1 MSYLTVLLQGCYRVL
16 DRCKKTYFTAIYE
29 LCRAPEP
36 PYRADATTSIRRPQ
50 PPAGAAASV
59 CALAHP
65 CAAERR
71 LTVTG
76 PCVHRRLHTSISCPF
91 QVIQSGS
98 HRNFIR
104 NFVYARMA
112 PLDQCGSI
120 VHHPSPA
127 NDLFK
132 RIWQE
137 HTRRLHYLVTTPGC
151 RG

>member
-1 MSYLTVLLQGCYRVL
+1 MWLLSINSGHRTL
-16 DRCKKTYFTAIYE
+16 DGPGLSLVTSRTLSGRDANIDSTTAN
-29 LCRAPEP
+29 A
-36 PYRADATTSIRRPQ
+36 
-50 PPAGAAASV
+50 PAGAAASV

-137 HTRRLHYLVTTPGC
+137 HTRRLHYLVTTPGRPQDARC
-151 RG
+151 TDSR